1 MRRSGLK
8 YRLLGISA
16 IFLILSACTSGH
28 DSPLNMP
35 TYTPG
40 SLSTSSEPTLESP
53 IPDQTATSQPVET
66 PNQVTETPVSQAI
79 DWQNIPIIPEVSQHV
94 IQIFKEGQAQGRDPH
109 SFSVIGDCQ
118 AINFVFMG
126 PIGRGELQP
135 SSAESYLYNA
145 INQFKDSFNRESVS
159 ARGGFTAAS
168 ILSPIQAD
176 PHYCK
181 PGETPLSCEV
191 RVNNPAYAFITLET
205 WLDPSTIAR
214 YETYLRQILDY
225 LLAHGIVPILMTK
238 ADSAEMHNGTHVI
251 NPAIVRVASDYDVP
265 VINFWRS
272 AQYLPNYGIDP
283 NREGFHLSQAG
294 YDLKNILA
302 LRTMYKVWKT
312 VDPGNAETGNGT
324 SSPGATPTPST
335 SSSSM
340 PPSLLATP
348 DCNGGCVFFA
358 TASSQDGMVAS
369 QGVYAYE
376 YTSQTLVQILGT
388 GFDLQDVSK
397 DGKKMLVNN
406 GDHLYEI
413 NLTDNSNE
421 FVSGSF
427 YALGSQGAY
436 WNSDDSWI
444 IFLDQNNPLQT
455 KTGTAINLYP
465 STNDGERY
473 VESGS
478 CTSKDFCQS
487 GGVYRFDSDSSAT
500 LMDSTSRPVFSPD
513 GKLIAYLNPAA
524 ATKDNY
530 YHIHYLLL
538 ENPDQG
544 LISRRVIYF
553 PKEDGFMF
561 YPDVR
566 EYAFS
571 QDGSKLFIIYDVY
584 SAYFEKSVRLQTY
597 LLDLKTG
604 ILNDFGSISGGSA
617 SLNPH
622 LVWSPDGNKVLFFL
636 ANLTSDN
643 QYELNVFQTSLD
655 TSVKL
660 IPYDQ
665 AILTSSSY
673 FYITNIYWR

>member
-8 YRLLGISA
+8 SWFPVTST
-16 IFLILSACTSGH
+16 IFLVLSACTSGYGS
-28 DSPLNMP
+28 SPNLP
-35 TYTPG
+35 TSTPG
-40 SLSTSSEPTLESP
+40 LFSPSSEPTLAASSTP
-53 IPDQTATSQPVET
+53 GQTASQPVET
-66 PNQVTETPVSQAI
+66 PDQATPSPVPQAI
-79 DWQNIPIIPEVSQHV
+79 DWQNVPILPDVSQHL

-135 SSAESYLYNA
+135 SSTESYLYDA

-205 WLDPSTIAR
+205 WLDPSTISR
-214 YETYLRQILDY
+214 YEIYLRQILDY
-225 LLAHGIVPILMTK
+225 LLADGIVPILMTK
-238 ADSAEMHNGTHVI
+238 ADSAELHNGTHVI
-251 NPAIVRVASDYDVP
+251 NPAIVRVAYDYDVP

-302 LRTMYKVWKT
+302 LRTLYKVWKT
-312 VDPGNAETGNGT
+312 VDPGNAGTGSGT
-324 SSPGATPTPST
+324 NTLTATPTPST
-335 SSSSM
+335 SSSAQ
-340 PPSLLATP
+340 PPSLLARP
-348 DCNGGCVFFA
+348 DCSGGCVYFA
-358 TASSQDGMVAS
+358 TAASQDGLVGS

-376 YTSQTLVQILGT
+376 YTSQKLVQLLGT
-388 GFDLQDVSK
+388 GFDLQDVSQ
-397 DGKKMLVNN
+397 DGKQLLVNN
-406 GDHLYEI
+406 GDQLYAL
-413 NLTDNSNE
+413 NLADNSNQP
-421 FVSGSF
+421 VSGSF

-436 WNSDDSWI
+436 WNSDDSRI
-444 IFLDQNNPLQT
+444 VFLDQNAPLQT
-455 KTGTAINLYP
+455 KTGPAINLYP
-465 STNDGERY
+465 SPNDGEEY

-487 GGVYRFDSDSSAT
+487 GGVYQIDSGSSPT
-500 LMDSTSRPVFSPD
+500 LLDSTSRPVFSPD
-513 GKLIAYLNPAA
+513 GKLMAFLNPAA

-538 ENPDQG
+538 ENPAQG
-544 LISRRVIYF
+544 LVSRRVIYF
-553 PKEDGFMF
+553 PQVNGFMF
-561 YPDVR
+561 HPDVR

-571 QDGSKLFIIYDVY
+571 PDSSKLFVLYDVY

-597 LLDLKTG
+597 LLDLKSG
-604 ILNDFGSISGGSA
+604 ILYDFGSLTGGSA

-622 LVWSPDGNKVLFFL
+622 LVWSPDGKKVLFFL
-636 ANLTSDN
+636 ASVTSDN

-655 TSVKL
+655 SGVKL
-660 IPYDQ
+660 SPYDQ

>member
-8 YRLLGISA
+8 YWLLA
-16 IFLILSACTSGH
+16 IATILIILSACTSGH
-28 DSPLNMP
+28 GSPLNMP
-35 TYTPG
+35 TNTPG
-40 SLSTSSEPTLESP
+40 SLSTSSEPAFKSP
-53 IPDQTATSQPVET
+53 TQEQTTSQPVET
-66 PNQVTETPVSQAI
+66 PTQVTETPVPQAI
-79 DWQNIPIIPEVSQHV
+79 DWQNVPILPDVSQHV
-94 IQIFKEGQAQGRDPH
+94 IQIFNEGQAQGRDPH

-126 PIGRGELQP
+126 PLGRGELQP
-135 SSAESYLYNA
+135 GNTESYLYDA
-145 INQFKDSFNRESVS
+145 INQFKDSFNRESIS

-225 LLAHGIVPILMTK
+225 LLAHGVVPILMTK

-251 NPAIVRVASDYDVP
+251 NPAIVRVAYDYDVP

-302 LRTMYKVWKT
+302 LRTLYKVWKT
-312 VDPGNAETGNGT
+312 VDPGNAGTGSGIT
-324 SSPGATPTPST
+324 TPGVTPTPST
-335 SSSSM
+335 SPSAQ
-340 PPSLLATP
+340 PPLLLATP
-348 DCNGGCVFFA
+348 DCSGGCVFFA
-358 TASSQDGMVAS
+358 TASSQDGVVGS

-376 YTSQTLVQILGT
+376 YTSQTLVRILGT

-397 DGKKMLVNN
+397 DGKKLLVNN
-406 GDHLYEI
+406 GDQLYEI

-436 WNSDDSWI
+436 WNSDDSRI
-444 IFLDQNNPLQT
+444 IFLDQNTPLQT

-465 STNDGERY
+465 STNDGEQY

-487 GGVYRFDSDSSAT
+487 GGVYRFDSGSSAT
-500 LMDSTSRPVFSPD
+500 LLDSISRPVFSPD
-513 GKLIAYLNPAA
+513 GKLLAYLNPAA

-530 YHIHYLLL
+530 FHIGYLLL
-538 ENPDQG
+538 ENHDQD
-544 LISRRVIYF
+544 LTSRRVIYF
-553 PKEDGFMF
+553 PIEHGFMF
-561 YPDVR
+561 YPAVR

-571 QDGSKLFIIYDVY
+571 PDSSKLFIIYDVY
-584 SAYFEKSVRLQTY
+584 SAYYEKSLRLQTY

-604 ILNDFGSISGGSA
+604 ILYDFGSISGGSA

-622 LVWSPDGNKVLFFL
+622 LVWSPDGKKVLFFL
-636 ANLTSDN
+636 ANVTSDN
-643 QYELNVFQTSLD
+643 QYEINVFQTSLD
-655 TSVKL
+655 TGTKM

-665 AILTSSSY
+665 AILTSSNY

>member
-1 MRRSGLK
+1 MS
-8 YRLLGISA
+8 
-16 IFLILSACTSGH
+16 
-28 DSPLNMP
+28 

-40 SLSTSSEPTLESP
+40 SLSTSSQPTLESP
-53 IPDQTATSQPVET
+53 TLDQTATSQPGET
-66 PNQVTETPVSQAI
+66 PNPVTATRVSPAI
-79 DWQNIPIIPEVSQHV
+79 DWQDLPILPEVSQHV
-94 IQIFKEGQAQGRDPH
+94 IGIFKQGQTQGRDPH

-126 PIGRGELQP
+126 PLGRGELQP
-135 SSAESYLYNA
+135 GSTESYLYDA
-145 INQFKDSFNRESVS
+145 IHQFKDSFNRESVS

-251 NPAIVRVASDYDVP
+251 NPAIARVASDYDVP
-265 VINFWRS
+265 LINFWRS

-302 LRTMYKVWKT
+302 LRTLYKVWKT
-312 VDPGNAETGNGT
+312 VDPGNAGTGNGT
-324 SSPGATPTPST
+324 GGPEATPTPST
-335 SSSSM
+335 SSASQ
-340 PPSLLATP
+340 PPSLLVTP
-348 DCNGGCVFFA
+348 DCSEGCVFFA
-358 TASSQDGMVAS
+358 TASSQDGMVGS

-376 YTSQTLVQILGT
+376 YTRQTLVEILGT
-388 GFDLQDVSK
+388 GFDLQDVSR
-397 DGKKMLVNN
+397 DGRRLLVNN

-413 NLTDNSNE
+413 NLTDNSNQL
-421 FVSGSF
+421 VSGSF
-427 YALGSQGAY
+427 YALGSQAAY
-436 WNSDDSWI
+436 WNSDDSRI
-444 IFLDQNNPLQT
+444 IFLDQNHPLQT

-465 STNDGERY
+465 SPNDGERY

-487 GGVYRFDSDSSAT
+487 GGVYRLGPDSSAT

-513 GKLIAYLNPAA
+513 GKLIAYLNLAA
-524 ATKDNY
+524 ATQDDY
-530 YHIHYLLL
+530 FHIGYLLL
-538 ENPDQG
+538 GNPDQG
-544 LISRRVIYF
+544 LLSRRVIYF
-553 PKEDGFMF
+553 PIEHGFMI
-561 YPDVR
+561 YPAVR

-571 QDGSKLFIIYDVY
+571 PDGSKLFILYDVY

-604 ILNDFGSISGGSA
+604 ILDDFGSLSGGSA
-617 SLNPH
+617 SLNPR
-622 LVWSPDGNKVLFFL
+622 LVWSPEGSKLLFFL
-636 ANLTSDN
+636 ANLTPDN

-655 TSVKL
+655 TGQKL

-665 AILTSSSY
+665 AILTSATY